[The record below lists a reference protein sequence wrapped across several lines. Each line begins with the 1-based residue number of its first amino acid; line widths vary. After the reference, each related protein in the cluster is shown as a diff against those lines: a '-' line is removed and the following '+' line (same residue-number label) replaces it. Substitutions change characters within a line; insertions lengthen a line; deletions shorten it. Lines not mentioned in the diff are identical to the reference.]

1 MNMEVKSLYDCIVKA
16 KNNDKESMLALCQKF
31 EPLLKKV
38 LLALS
43 YEDAYNDLMETF
55 FTYYHENSYREKQF
69 YEDKY
74 ILSYIKTSIYHKFI
88 RLK

>member
-38 LLALS
+38 LLA
-43 YEDAYNDLMETF
+43 F
-55 FTYYHENSYREKQF
+55 
-69 YEDKY
+69 
-74 ILSYIKTSIYHKFI
+74 IL
-88 RLK
+88 